1 MFLPVT
7 ETGQIPVDAKGRPV
21 LMAEPVG
28 DILVEAG
35 EVRAFVLETSTAEKL
50 GALRDAT
57 FFAGQRDVLKALHL
71 IRNRREARFDPRTGH
86 ELDYPAP
93 GAVGRIGERM
103 VFPRLDPAVIG
114 IIHHPESDRILLA
127 RNRHRPGSVSY
138 THLTL
143 PTKA

>member
-50 GALRDAT
+50 GALRD
-57 FFAGQRDVLKALHL
+57 LSL
-71 IRNRREARFDPRTGH
+71 IH
-86 ELDYPAP
+86 
-93 GAVGRIGERM
+93 I
-103 VFPRLDPAVIG
+103 
-114 IIHHPESDRILLA
+114 
-127 RNRHRPGSVSY
+127 
-138 THLTL
+138 
-143 PTKA
+143 